1 MTIKNFLAK
10 LRGDDGSTDEAP
22 AVDAE
27 HRAEAPPVAP
37 SRDMLTSMLTEIT
50 RARVLDDGVVDGSA
64 IGMTVLLDTA
74 DKRSIQALRESL
86 EIVEDPASFGQC
98 MCIGDLA
105 IELYDE
111 SELAATIGLHHGRS
125 IRWHAWK
132 YDASLQD
139 GLALLDWLADRG
151 VAGPRDQYEA
161 ARRLSLE
168 HEEAA
173 ARWQRSMPDCLESL
187 WEHMREFGVD
197 IEPMHQALEEAH
209 PDRTTRIVAIFE
221 WFGSGMGPWSGYP
234 SYERVPEQLLL
245 KYATAELV
253 VALTRDLPSATLLEG
268 AARFFA
274 GWEFRRKRKRELAQI
289 PPALKQKLLDHA
301 LTSPGAGNKERAKSA
316 FGDEWL
322 DL

>member
-1 MTIKNFLAK
+1 
-10 LRGDDGSTDEAP
+10 
-22 AVDAE
+22 
-27 HRAEAPPVAP
+27 
-37 SRDMLTSMLTEIT
+37 MLSAIT
-50 RARVLDDGVVDGSA
+50 RARVLNDGVVDGSA
-64 IGMTVLLDTA
+64 VGMTVLLDTA

-111 SELAATIGLHHGRS
+111 SELTATIGLHHGKS

-132 YDASLQD
+132 YDAPLQD
-139 GLALLDWLADRG
+139 GLSLLGWLADRG
-151 VAGPRDQYEA
+151 VTGPRDQYEA

-173 ARWQRSMPDCLESL
+173 EHWRRSMPDCLASF
-187 WEHMREFGVD
+187 WPRMHEFDVD
-197 IEPMHQALEEAH
+197 IEPMHQALEAAH
-209 PDRTTRIVAIFE
+209 PDRTTRIVAICE
-221 WFGSGMGPWSGYP
+221 WFGSGKGPWSGYP
-234 SYERVPEQLLL
+234 AYECVPEQLLL

-253 VALTRDLPSATLLEG
+253 VALTKNPPSAAQLEG

-274 GWEFRRKRKRELAQI
+274 GWEFQRKRKGELAQI
-289 PPALKQKLLDHA
+289 PPAFKQRLLDHA

-316 FGDEWL
+316 FGDEWF
-322 DL
+322 DI